1 MDAVRQRAMH
11 LPSAIHTM
19 MIQQLQ
25 VWRWRQ
31 QRTFYGYAVCY
42 NDSAAVHAIA
52 QQEGFLM
59 TIEITIQVPDTLGQQ
74 LQQLH
79 DRLPEVLERGL
90 RDVLAEETGS
100 PHDERAIIA
109 ILTNQPAPEQVLAI
123 RPSSELQ
130 SRSSELQ
137 ERSKHGMLTTQEC
150 TELDRYLL
158 LEHMVRIAKAN
169 AYRRL
174 SSQP

>member
-1 MDAVRQRAMH
+1 
-11 LPSAIHTM
+11 
-19 MIQQLQ
+19 
-25 VWRWRQ
+25 
-31 QRTFYGYAVCY
+31 
-42 NDSAAVHAIA
+42 
-52 QQEGFLM
+52 M

-90 RDVLAEETGS
+90 RDVLAEETGP

-109 ILTNQPAPEQVLAI
+109 ILTSQPAPEQVLAI

-130 SRSSELQ
+130 SRASALQ
-137 ERSKHGMLTTQEC
+137 ERSKHGTLTTQER

-174 SSQP
+174 STQP

>member
-1 MDAVRQRAMH
+1 MH
-11 LPSAIHTM
+11 LPS
-19 MIQQLQ
+19 QQLQ

-31 QRTFYGYAVCY
+31 QRTFYGYSVCY
-42 NDSAAVHAIA
+42 NNSAALHTIA
-52 QQEGFLM
+52 LEGGFLM
-59 TIEITIQVPDTLGQQ
+59 TIEITIQVPDMLGQQ

-90 RDVLAEETGS
+90 RDVLAEETG
-100 PHDERAIIA
+100 PPYDEHAIIA
-109 ILTNQPAPEQVLAI
+109 ILTSQPAPEQVLAI

-130 SRSSELQ
+130 SRASELQ
-137 ERSKHGMLTTQEC
+137 ERSKHGTLTAQER

-169 AYRRL
+169 AYPRRAKQ
-174 SSQP
+174 S